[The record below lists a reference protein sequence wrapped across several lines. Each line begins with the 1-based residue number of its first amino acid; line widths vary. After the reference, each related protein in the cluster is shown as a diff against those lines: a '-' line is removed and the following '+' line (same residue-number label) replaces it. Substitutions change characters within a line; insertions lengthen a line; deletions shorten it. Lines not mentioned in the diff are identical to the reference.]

1 MNIFN
6 FFSFAQNGKKA
17 NLEAVLKER
26 KLSEETLRQSEERY
40 RSILTSMEDGYFEV
54 DLAGTMLFSNEANK
68 RIFGYAPGEQIT
80 MNYREYTDPENAK
93 IVFEIFNMVYRTGVP
108 YKGFEWEVINRN
120 GAKVYVET
128 SVSLILDSNHQ
139 KIGFRGILRDI
150 SRQKQAEAALRRS
163 EERYRTILDSI
174 EDGYFEVDIAGNMI
188 FCNNAQ
194 CRIIGYPM
202 NELSGMNNRQYMDV
216 ESANKVYE
224 TFNRVYFTGLP
235 EKGFDWELIR
245 KDGSKI
251 CVETSVSLI
260 LDPNQQKMGF
270 RGILRDVTRQKQAE
284 EALKAMSLVDDL
296 TGINNRRGFLTLAE
310 QELKIAN
317 RMERGTFLL
326 FADLDDLKGINDT
339 LGHLEGDQAL
349 KDIAHILK
357 ETFRDPDILAR
368 IGGDEFVILAIEG
381 ASEAGPELLVER
393 LRKNLELSNKES
405 SRPYN
410 LSLSMGAAG
419 YDPEHPVSIET
430 LLLEADRN
438 MYEEKHG
445 KRKSTQLRIE
455 F

>member
-1 MNIFN
+1 
-6 FFSFAQNGKKA
+6 
-17 NLEAVLKER
+17 
-26 KLSEETLRQSEERY
+26 
-40 RSILTSMEDGYFEV
+40 
-54 DLAGTMLFSNEANK
+54 
-68 RIFGYAPGEQIT
+68 
-80 MNYREYTDPENAK
+80 
-93 IVFEIFNMVYRTGVP
+93 
-108 YKGFEWEVINRN
+108 
-120 GAKVYVET
+120 
-128 SVSLILDSNHQ
+128 
-139 KIGFRGILRDI
+139 
-150 SRQKQAEAALRRS
+150 
-163 EERYRTILDSI
+163 
-174 EDGYFEVDIAGNMI
+174 
-188 FCNNAQ
+188 
-194 CRIIGYPM
+194 
-202 NELSGMNNRQYMDV
+202 
-216 ESANKVYE
+216 
-224 TFNRVYFTGLP
+224 
-235 EKGFDWELIR
+235 
-245 KDGSKI
+245 
-251 CVETSVSLI
+251 
-260 LDPNQQKMGF
+260 
-270 RGILRDVTRQKQAE
+270 
-284 EALKAMSLVDDL
+284 
-296 TGINNRRGFLTLAE
+296 
-310 QELKIAN
+310 
-317 RMERGTFLL
+317 MERGTFLL